1 MAEPPWILKHGLVVI
16 GGRDLGLPRPTID
29 QLVADVGQFH
39 RDSAL
44 AVLLRLNLTL
54 THHRPLDQAELLGR
68 WLPDLAERFLAVMRE
83 KKATV
88 LFHERQ
94 VLNLI
99 RLVIL
104 YAPSD
109 AGRRCEQMGDFTLLA
124 RLLLNLTDFLV
135 ERDHQHERDQRTRV
149 FSNFTRTELFMHDE
163 HRVPDAMA
171 RNYDLFALVPRLL
184 NRRGYSYDL
193 PGTFARITG
202 LSIEDYIGLGFGLLS
217 QYDTIEASLIG
228 HAEIGIDRG
237 NYLAN
242 VRTAARV
249 RDRLWPLVSKPLED
263 LEQIVALGRGE
274 RRQAPVVDH
283 EQLGL
288 GQPGE
293 QARVGAVAARDVE
306 VLKRARIPALT
317 APL

>member
-1 MAEPPWILKHGLVVI
+1 MSEPPWILRHGLVVI
-16 GGRDLGLPRPTID
+16 GGRDLGRPRPTVE
-29 QLVADVGQFH
+29 QLVAEVREFH

-44 AVLLRLNLTL
+44 AVLLRLNLAL
-54 THHRPLDQAELLGR
+54 THHSPLDQAELVRR

-83 KKATV
+83 QKATV
-88 LFHERQ
+88 VFHERQ

-104 YAPSD
+104 YAPSEP
-109 AGRRCEQMGDFTLLA
+109 GRRCDQMGDFTLLA
-124 RLLLNLTDFLV
+124 RTLLRVTDFLV
-135 ERDHQHERDQRTRV
+135 ERDHQHERDQRTWV

>member
-1 MAEPPWILKHGLVVI
+1 MAEPQWILKHGLVVI

-94 VLNLI
+94 VFNLI

-124 RLLLNLTDFLV
+124 RLLLNLTDF
-135 ERDHQHERDQRTRV
+135 
-149 FSNFTRTELFMHDE
+149 
-163 HRVPDAMA
+163 
-171 RNYDLFALVPRLL
+171 
-184 NRRGYSYDL
+184 
-193 PGTFARITG
+193 
-202 LSIEDYIGLGFGLLS
+202 
-217 QYDTIEASLIG
+217 
-228 HAEIGIDRG
+228 
-237 NYLAN
+237 
-242 VRTAARV
+242 
-249 RDRLWPLVSKPLED
+249 
-263 LEQIVALGRGE
+263 
-274 RRQAPVVDH
+274 
-283 EQLGL
+283 
-288 GQPGE
+288 
-293 QARVGAVAARDVE
+293 
-306 VLKRARIPALT
+306 
-317 APL
+317 